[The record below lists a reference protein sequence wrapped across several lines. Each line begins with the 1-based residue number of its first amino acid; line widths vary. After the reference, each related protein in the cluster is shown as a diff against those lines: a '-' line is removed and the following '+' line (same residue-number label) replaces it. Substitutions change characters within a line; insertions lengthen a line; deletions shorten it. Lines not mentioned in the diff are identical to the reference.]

1 MSQCKKRNSPI
12 LLPRGRPPDLLL
24 RGQKPAAG
32 RERGNAAHGSKPDR
46 KAGRQQVKDCALS
59 RFGLEVGK
67 LARQTLI
74 RRVQKGDV
82 KYARKLTNSRTVIV
96 LDYADGEMA
105 FLYSSA
111 TKEIVCFLPP
121 DAPEIAAWRRS
132 QAELAVFRRGPDGT
146 HE

>member
-12 LLPRGRPPDLLL
+12 LLPGDRPPDLAQ
-24 RGQKPAAG
+24 RGQKPAHGPKAG
-32 RERGNAAHGSKPDR
+32 HGSKRDK

-59 RFGLEVGK
+59 RLGLEVGK

-82 KYARKLTNSRTVIV
+82 KYARRLTNSRTVIV
-96 LDYADGEMA
+96 LDYAQGEMA

-132 QAELAVFRRGPDGT
+132 QAELAFRRGPDGA
-146 HE
+146 HK

>member
-1 MSQCKKRNSPI
+1 MSPCNRWNRLIVLPGRTPE
-12 LLPRGRPPDLLL
+12 LL
-24 RGQKPAAG
+24 
-32 RERGNAAHGSKPDR
+32 ERGEKPRAEQERR
-46 KAGRQQVKDCALS
+46 KAGRQQVKDCAWS
-59 RFGLEVGK
+59 RFGLQVGK

-82 KYARKLTNSRTVIV
+82 KYARRLTSSRTVIV
-96 LDYADGEMA
+96 LDYAQGEMA

-132 QAELAVFRRGPDGT
+132 QAELAVFRRGEDGA
-146 HE
+146 HK